1 MGERPAKRVRLEKTD
16 DERSPL
22 PGPGHKYGSIII
34 SAPASVHLGDQYGS
48 SKQGSPRSGID
59 NVTDKYDV
67 LLKSLL
73 FDRIDARE
81 RNVRKALSRT
91 CDWLFRHSEFLE
103 WRTAQDVSSHNR
115 FLWIKGKPGCGK
127 STIMKTALEWT
138 RKENRKQNTEQ
149 AVVHYF
155 FNARAPSSLEKSS
168 LGLYRSLT
176 YQLLCACPFMRP
188 LFSTKF
194 ALKEPGEL
202 DDAWTEEELQDFL
215 GDVVTSIEPSNL
227 CIFIDALDEGE
238 HQNDVRQMISF
249 LVDLSER
256 ALEPD
261 SSCKLRICLSSR
273 HYPHISINKGLSLV
287 VEEQP
292 AHGRDI
298 ETYIR
303 QKLIG
308 SDGEDKIE
316 LRTEIRHKSASIF
329 LWVVLVVDMLN
340 KIRDDG
346 GSLKDMRARLDT
358 IPGDLNKLFKE
369 ILAKNIHGVEA
380 SVALFQWVLFSM
392 RALEA
397 EELYLAIEQSRSPA
411 DATWS
416 PLHKIHAPSTGGLA
430 RYILNCSRGLVELTS
445 TQPPVVQFIHE
456 TVREFLINENGLA
469 SLLPAL
475 SANLRGISHEVLK
488 IGCLRYIS
496 ASEVPKDL
504 ERYFMQGHKDNSS
517 YMCLKNNLR
526 KQMPF
531 IDYAASYVYSHAE
544 YAQRHGVSQETF
556 LRSKINADGRWRGLD
571 RLWWNVLERFK
582 ARKYADNVTI
592 LYFVAEQGYPSLLST
607 LLTMSNSVNV
617 QCGRYGTALQAAC
630 VTGNEQVV
638 LSLIA
643 NGANVNAGG
652 GEYKHALLA
661 AIFHKKFALVP
672 VLRQCGAK
680 LDPKLLRGA
689 VFTAIARGSLEGIAS
704 LLELGASVDV
714 SNDRKETAIYIATV
728 SLTSTSRA
736 PSKHH
741 EDITGLLLQHGV
753 NVNAQGGYYGNAL
766 QVASAGNRSN
776 EDVVQMLLDAG
787 ADVNA
792 QGGHYG
798 NALQAASAK
807 GHEKVVQMLLN
818 VKADVNAQGRY
829 YGNAL
834 QAALAG
840 GYEKIAQILRD
851 AGADVNAQGGHY
863 GNALQAASAYSRE
876 KVVQILLDAGADVNA
891 QGGRYGNVLQAAS
904 AYGREKVVQM
914 LLDAGANVNAQGG
927 LYGNALHAASRM
939 EHENVV
945 QLLLDRG
952 AKACEGDSV

>member
-1 MGERPAKRVRLEKTD
+1 MGERPAKRVRLEET
-16 DERSPL
+16 EAEVSLLPRS
-22 PGPGHKYGSIII
+22 GHNFGSITINTP
-34 SAPASVHLGDQYGS
+34 APVQLGDRYGS
-48 SKQGSPRSGID
+48 SKQGSPPSGID
-59 NVTDKYDV
+59 DVTDKYDV

-103 WRTAQDVSSHNR
+103 WRTAQDVSLHNG

-138 RKENRKQNTEQ
+138 RKENRKQHTEQ
-149 AVVHYF
+149 VVVHYF

-202 DDAWTEEELQDFL
+202 DDAWTKEELQDFL
-215 GDVVTSIEPSNL
+215 GDVVTSTEPSGL

-238 HQNDVRQMISF
+238 HEDDVRQMISF

-256 ALEPD
+256 ALEPE
-261 SSCKLRICLSSR
+261 SLCKLRICLSSR
-273 HYPHISINKGLSLV
+273 HYPQISINKELSLV

-298 ETYIR
+298 ETHIR

-316 LRTEIRHKSASIF
+316 LRNEIRHKSASIF

-346 GSLKDMRARLDT
+346 GSLKDTRARLDT

-380 SVALFQWVLFSM
+380 SVALFQWVLFSI

-397 EELYLAIEQSRSPA
+397 EELYLAIEYSRSPA

-416 PLHKIHAPSTGGLA
+416 PSHKIDAPSTGCLA

-475 SANLRGISHEVLK
+475 SANLWGISHEVLK

-504 ERYFMQGHKDNSS
+504 ERYFTEGHKDNSS

-526 KQMPF
+526 KLMPF

-544 YAQRHGVSQETF
+544 HAQRHGLSQEPF
-556 LRSKINADGRWRGLD
+556 LRSKTDADGRWRDLD

-582 ARKYADNVTI
+582 ARKYAGNVTI
-592 LYFVAEQGYPSLLST
+592 LYFVGEQGYLSLLST
-607 LLTMSNSVNV
+607 LLKVPNSVNV

-630 VTGNEQVV
+630 VAGNEQIA

-661 AIFHKKFALVP
+661 AVLNKKFPLVP
-672 VLRQCGAK
+672 VLRKCGAK
-680 LDPKLLRGA
+680 LDPNLLQRA
-689 VFTAIARGSLEGIAS
+689 LFTAIARGSPEGVAL
-704 LLELGASVDV
+704 LLELGANIDVTNDQGKTVLYLAARTDRESVVD
-714 SNDRKETAIYIATV
+714 
-728 SLTSTSRA
+728 
-736 PSKHH
+736 
-741 EDITGLLLQHGV
+741 LLLQRGA
-753 NVNAQGGYYGNAL
+753 NVSAQGGYYGNALQAASASGCEKVVQMLLDSGANGNAQGGIYGNALQAASANGRKKVVQMLLDAGANGNAQGGYYGNAL
-766 QVASAGNRSN
+766 Q
-776 EDVVQMLLDAG
+776 
-787 ADVNA
+787 
-792 QGGHYG
+792 
-798 NALQAASAK
+798 AASYR
-807 GHEKVVQMLLN
+807 GHKN
-818 VKADVNAQGRY
+818 
-829 YGNAL
+829 
-834 QAALAG
+834 
-840 GYEKIAQILRD
+840 
-851 AGADVNAQGGHY
+851 
-863 GNALQAASAYSRE
+863 
-876 KVVQILLDAGADVNA
+876 VVQILLD
-891 QGGRYGNVLQAAS
+891 
-904 AYGREKVVQM
+904 
-914 LLDAGANVNAQGG
+914 
-927 LYGNALHAASRM
+927 
-939 EHENVV
+939 
-945 QLLLDRG
+945 RG
-952 AKACEGDSV
+952 AIATERDSV